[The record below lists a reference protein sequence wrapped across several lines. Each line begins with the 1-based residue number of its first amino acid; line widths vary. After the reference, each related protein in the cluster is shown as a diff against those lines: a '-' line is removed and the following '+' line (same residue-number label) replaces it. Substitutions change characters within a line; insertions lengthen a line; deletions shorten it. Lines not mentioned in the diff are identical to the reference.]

1 MAVNEDFYALLGVGQ
16 QANEDEIKKAYR
28 KQARELHPDA
38 NPDDPAAEDRFKA
51 VTLAYE
57 TLRDPERRRKY
68 DMFGPEA
75 IRGTGAGGAGPG
87 AGDPFGGFGGAT
99 GLGDLFDA
107 FFGGASPFG
116 AGGPGGAAAGR
127 RGGRPGPPAGE
138 DNEAVLDLD
147 FAEAVFG
154 VEREI
159 SVRIPVP
166 CSVCGAS
173 GARPGT
179 SATTCGNCGGTGEL
193 RRVRQSILGQM
204 VTASPCVR
212 CGGTGQEITSPCS
225 ECRGQGRRAEERS
238 FMVEVPAGVD
248 NGSTLRLPG
257 RGSAGPRGG
266 PPGDLFVH
274 LRVHPDARLQRS
286 GNDLHHELHLA
297 MTQAALG
304 VTLPFETLDGSE
316 ELTFSPGTQTGQ
328 VVRIRGRGVPVLQGR
343 GRGDLLISVVVDVPT
358 ELTKEQ
364 EELLRQLAAEREE
377 TVAPQ
382 EAGLFS
388 KIRHAF
394 K

>member
-1 MAVNEDFYALLGVGQ
+1 MALTEDFYALLGVTP
-16 QANEDEIKKAYR
+16 QANEDELKRAYR
-28 KQARELHPDA
+28 KLARELHPDA
-38 NPDDPAAEDRFKA
+38 KPNDAAAEEKFKE

-57 TLRDPERRRKY
+57 TLRDPERRRRY

-75 IRGTGAGGAGPG
+75 IRGTGAGGTGG
-87 AGDPFGGFGGAT
+87 GTGDPFGGFGAT

-107 FFGGASPFG
+107 FFGGASPF
-116 AGGPGGAAAGR
+116 AGGGAR
-127 RGGRPGPPAGE
+127 RPGRAGPPPGE
-138 DNEAVLDLD
+138 DSEAILDLEFSD
-147 FAEAVFG
+147 AVFG

-166 CSVCGAS
+166 CTVCGAS

-179 SATTCGNCGGTGEL
+179 SATRCTNCGGTGEL

-204 VTASPCVR
+204 VTASPCAR
-212 CGGTGQEITSPCS
+212 CGGTGEEIASPCG

-257 RGSAGPRGG
+257 RGAAGPRGG

-274 LRVHPDARLQRS
+274 LRVHPHPTLQRA
-286 GNDLHHELHLA
+286 GNDLLHELHLA

-304 VTLPFETLDGSE
+304 VAMPFATLDGDE
-316 ELTFSPGTQTGQ
+316 ELAFAPGTQTGH
-328 VVRIRGRGVPVLQGR
+328 VVRLRGRGVPVLQGR
-343 GRGDLLISVVVDVPT
+343 GRGDLVITVVVDVPT
-358 ELTKEQ
+358 EVGKDQ
-364 EELLRQLAAEREE
+364 EELLRQLASLRGE
-377 TVAPQ
+377 TVAPH

>member
-16 QANEDEIKKAYR
+16 QANEDELKKAYR
-28 KQARELHPDA
+28 KLARELHPDA
-38 NPDDPAAEDRFKA
+38 NPGDPEAEERFKA

-57 TLRDPERRRKY
+57 TLRDPERRRRY

-75 IRGTGAGGAGPG
+75 IRGTGAGGSGTA
-87 AGDPFGGFGGAT
+87 DPFAGFGAT

-116 AGGPGGAAAGR
+116 AGAGAGGAGGAGAR
-127 RGGRPGPPAGE
+127 RGGRPGPPPGE
-138 DNEAVLDLD
+138 DSEAVLDLD
-147 FAEAVFG
+147 FADAVFG
-154 VEREI
+154 VEQEI

-166 CSVCGAS
+166 CSVCDAT

-179 SATTCGNCGGTGEL
+179 SPVTCTNCNGTGEL

-204 VTASPCVR
+204 VTASPCTR
-212 CGGTGQEITSPCS
+212 CGGTGQEIASPCG
-225 ECRGQGRRAEERS
+225 ECRGQGRRNEERT

-257 RGSAGPRGG
+257 RGAAGPRGG
-266 PPGDLFVH
+266 PPGDLYVH
-274 LRVHPDARLQRS
+274 LRVHPHARMQRS

-297 MTQAALG
+297 MTQASLG
-304 VTLPFETLDGSE
+304 VTMPFETLDGSE
-316 ELTFSPGTQTGQ
+316 ELTFSPGTQSGQ
-328 VVRIRGRGVPVLQGR
+328 VVRLRGRGVPVLQGR
-343 GRGDLLISVVVDVPT
+343 GRGDLLITVVVDVPT
-358 ELTKEQ
+358 DLTKEQ
-364 EELLRQLAAEREE
+364 EELLRNLAAQREE

>member
-1 MAVNEDFYALLGVGQ
+1 MAVTEDFYALLGVDK
-16 QANEDEIKKAYR
+16 QANEDELKKAYR
-28 KQARELHPDA
+28 KLARELHPDA
-38 NPDDPAAEDRFKA
+38 NPDDPAAEERFKA

-75 IRGTGAGGAGPG
+75 IRGTGAGGTPQ
-87 AGDPFGGFGGAT
+87 GDPFGGFGGAS

-107 FFGGASPFG
+107 FFGGAGPFG
-116 AGGPGGAAAGR
+116 AGGAQAGR
-127 RGGRPGPPAGE
+127 RGGRPGPPPGE

-147 FAEAVFG
+147 FADAVFG
-154 VEREI
+154 AEREI
-159 SVRIPVP
+159 SVRIPVA
-166 CSVCGAS
+166 CATCGAS

-179 SATTCGNCGGTGEL
+179 TASTCGTCGGTGEL

-204 VTASPCVR
+204 VTASPCIR

-225 ECRGQGRRAEERS
+225 ECRGQGRRMEERS

-257 RGSAGPRGG
+257 RGAAGPRGG
-266 PPGDLFVH
+266 PAGDLFVH
-274 LRVHPDARLQRS
+274 LRVHPHARLERS

-297 MTQAALG
+297 MTQASLG
-304 VTLPFETLDGSE
+304 VTMPFETLDSTE
-316 ELTFSPGTQTGQ
+316 ELTFPPGTQTGQ
-328 VVRIRGRGVPVLQGR
+328 VMRLRGKGVPVLQGR
-343 GRGDLLISVVVDVPT
+343 GRGDLLISVVVEVPT
-358 ELTKEQ
+358 DLTKEQ
-364 EELLRQLAAEREE
+364 EELLRQLAAQRNE

>member
-1 MAVNEDFYALLGVGQ
+1 MAVTEDFYALLGVGQ

-28 KQARELHPDA
+28 KLARELHPDA
-38 NPDDPAAEDRFKA
+38 NPDDPAAEERFKA

-75 IRGTGAGGAGPG
+75 IRGTGAGGTP
-87 AGDPFGGFGGAT
+87 AGDPFAGFGAT

-107 FFGGASPFG
+107 FFGGAGPFG
-116 AGGPGGAAAGR
+116 AGGAAAAGGR
-127 RGGRPGPPAGE
+127 RGGRAGPPPGE
-138 DNEAVLDLD
+138 DSEAVLDLD
-147 FAEAVFG
+147 FADAVFG
-154 VEREI
+154 AEREI
-159 SVRIPVP
+159 SVRIAVP
-166 CSVCGAS
+166 CTVCHAS

-179 SATTCGNCGGTGEL
+179 FPSTCTNCGGSGEL

-204 VTASPCVR
+204 VTASPCTR
-212 CGGTGQEITSPCS
+212 CGGTGQEIASPCGD
-225 ECRGQGRRAEERS
+225 CRGQGRRLEERS

-257 RGSAGPRGG
+257 RGAAGPRGG
-266 PPGDLFVH
+266 PAGDLYVH
-274 LRVHPDARLQRS
+274 LRVHPHARLQRS
-286 GNDLHHELHLA
+286 GTDLLHELHLA
-297 MTQAALG
+297 TTQAALG
-304 VTLPFETLDGSE
+304 LTMPFETLDGTE
-316 ELTFSPGTQTGQ
+316 ELTFSPGTQSGQ
-328 VVRIRGRGVPVLQGR
+328 VVRLRGRGVPVLQGR

-364 EELLRQLAAEREE
+364 EDLLRHLAALREE

-382 EAGLFS
+382 EAGLLS